1 MTNAHTGNLDRI
13 KSCITL
19 NGPQSVGDL
28 MKALK
33 LKDHQV
39 RPLLSQAMSRTG
51 GIVHAG
57 RRAGIQLYGLPGIH
71 APKPK
76 EYPKRY
82 VPEFKEL
89 TPHDHD
95 IYAGRDLAML
105 AR

>member
-1 MTNAHTGNLDRI
+1 MSNAHTGNLDRI
-13 KSCITL
+13 KSRITL
-19 NGPQSVGDL
+19 HGPQTVGDL
-28 MKALK
+28 MKALG

-82 VPEFKEL
+82 EHKFIEL
-89 TPHDHD
+89 KRDPFQH
-95 IYAGRDLAML
+95 RDLAL
-105 AR
+105 AGR